1 MGIYR
6 CAFAFCVLASLGIHQ
21 AVAGS
26 VYTFDNLAIPGNY
39 EHGATLSGINDSG
52 TIVGTAMGSFYVD
65 TGLVLVNGVLS
76 KVTFPNSSSSFAG
89 IANNGSAI
97 LDDQITGNT
106 YAWDTQRGTA
116 SLLNLPFIPV
126 ALNSAGQ
133 IVGTASQWSDS
144 LQGNVTQ
151 GMLSSGGTETVIDFP
166 DAANTSLT
174 GINDAGEVV
183 GNYTTGSISSGFSE
197 NNGVFTSIAYPGAIS
212 TTVTGIN
219 DEGDIVGSFSDP
231 SELFQHGF
239 LLHQGQYTE
248 IDDPLALSDSWST
261 TPLAINDQGVI
272 VGAIAGSG
280 STQGDTAPFI
290 ATPVPEPTG
299 AFVLLLPA
307 LLLTLVRSRP
317 SDSAAEQ

>member
-1 MGIYR
+1 MILQR
-6 CAFAFCVLASLGIHQ
+6 CAFAFCMLTSLGIHQ
-21 AVAGS
+21 AVAAS
-26 VYTFDNLAIPGNY
+26 LYTFDDLAVPGNY

-65 TGLVLVNGVLS
+65 TGLVLANGVLS
-76 KVTFPNSSSSFAG
+76 KVTFPNSSSSFSG
-89 IANNGSAI
+89 IANSGSAI
-97 LDDQITGNT
+97 LNDQITGNN
-106 YAWDTQRGTA
+106 YAWDTQTGTA
-116 SLLNLPFIPV
+116 SLLNLPFTPV

-151 GMLSSGGTETVIDFP
+151 GVLSSGGTETVIDFP
-166 DAANTSLT
+166 GATDTSLT

-183 GNYTTGSISSGFSE
+183 GTYRTGSVSSGFSD

-219 DEGDIVGSFSDP
+219 DEGDIVGTFADP

-261 TPLAINDQGVI
+261 TPLGINDQGVI
-272 VGAIAGSG
+272 VGAIGGSG
-280 STQGDTAPFI
+280 NAEGDTAPFI

-307 LLLTLVRSRP
+307 LLLTLVRSRS
-317 SDSAAEQ
+317 SDSASEQ